1 MLDRIQNIILERL
14 REHITSQGTE
24 PSAPLGPE
32 TPLLGRQGVVDSL
45 GLVTVVV
52 SVEQSIEDELG
63 AAVTLADER
72 AFSQRSSPF
81 RTVGSLAAYAEELV
95 ASAR

>member
-1 MLDRIQNIILERL
+1 MRERIQSIILDRL
-14 REHITSQGTE
+14 REHMAAQGAE
-24 PSAPLGPE
+24 PSVALGPD
-32 TPLLGRQGVVDSL
+32 TALLGQRGVVDSL

-72 AFSQRSSPF
+72 AFSQRTSPF
-81 RTVGSLAAYAEELV
+81 RTVGSLAAYAEELLAGV
-95 ASAR
+95 R

>member
-1 MLDRIQNIILERL
+1 MRERLQSIILDRL
-14 REHITSQGTE
+14 REHITSQGAE
-24 PSAPLGPE
+24 PSSSLGPE

-81 RTVGSLAAYAEELV
+81 RTVGSLAAYAEELL
-95 ASAR
+95 AGAR